1 MDNLF
6 FFLWI
11 CKTWPFISTTHT
23 HARAHT
29 SKQQLLEAIVHFFA
43 KNNTQKKKKKN
54 ADRYY
59 TVSMPLRYQITI
71 TMNSGWDYVTTCG
84 SAETVNWFQTV
95 HPSESPSLQAYQF
108 QSLFFIKISH
118 CKMPTSNLRP
128 WHFFPT
134 WLACKLS
141 LFVNLFLNC
150 IDTIFHLYPWSF
162 VT

>member
-23 HARAHT
+23 HTHT

-43 KNNTQKKKKKN
+43 KNNKQKKKI

-71 TMNSGWDYVTTCG
+71 TMNSGWDYVTTCA

-95 HPSESPSLQAYQF
+95 HPSESPSLRAYQC
-108 QSLFFIKISH
+108 QSLSFIKISH

-128 WHFFPT
+128 WRFFPHMT
-134 WLACKLS
+134 HMQALSLS